1 MALSRLPLDYRAY
14 ARAGLFR
21 HGRMDQDDYALGVL
35 QWHLS
40 QASLTDL
47 NGQVCLEL
55 GPGDAVSSALVAHAL
70 GAERCYLIDVGA
82 FANEDMGLYRA
93 QARALEEAGYRV
105 PDVASCADLQAL
117 LRFVTVNPPGNE
129 GPAAAYL
136 VSRLDDAGIAA
147 QTLECEGRPNR
158 VNGVYLT
165 EGLASLRSIGT
176 DSIDFA
182 WSQAVLEHV
191 RLAQFDQ
198 TLFEL
203 HRALRPSAMASHRV
217 DLQDHLAGSLH
228 NLRFRRATWEQDWF
242 AASGFYTNRIR
253 HADMVNRFKAAGFR
267 VEVTG
272 VDRWPRPPLAKQK
285 LDREFA
291 ALSDDELR
299 ISGFDV
305 VLRA

>member
-1 MALSRLPLDYRAY
+1 
-14 ARAGLFR
+14 
-21 HGRMDQDDYALGVL
+21 MDQDDYALGVL

-40 QASLTDL
+40 QAGLADL
-47 NGQVCLEL
+47 NGQICLEL

-82 FANEDMGLYRA
+82 FADQDMDLYRG
-93 QARALEEAGYRV
+93 QARALEEAGYSV

-117 LRFVTVNPPGNE
+117 L
-129 GPAAAYL
+129 
-136 VSRLDDAGIAA
+136 
-147 QTLECEGRPNR
+147 NR

-198 TLFEL
+198 TLTEL

-228 NLRFRRATWEQDWF
+228 NLRFRRATWERDWF

-253 HADMVNRFKAAGFR
+253 YADMVDRFKAAGFR

-305 VLRA
+305 VLGA